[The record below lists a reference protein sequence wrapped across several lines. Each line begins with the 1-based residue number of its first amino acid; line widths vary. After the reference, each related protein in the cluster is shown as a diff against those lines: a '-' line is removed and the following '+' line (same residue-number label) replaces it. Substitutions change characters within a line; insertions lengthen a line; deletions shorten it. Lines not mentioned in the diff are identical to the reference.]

1 MNNNN
6 NSENMVT
13 KFVTDTIK
21 FAAGVIAC
29 AIGGFVIFFLL
40 FTPMFVP
47 YFTGRICGELGCSE
61 NDSRVQAR
69 ILPIKVLFWII
80 CIASWSVILAVQVNI
95 NSNCPFR

>member
-6 NSENMVT
+6 TSENMVT

-21 FAAGVIAC
+21 FVVHLLFC
-29 AIGGFVIFFLL
+29 AICGFIVFFLL
-40 FTPMFVP
+40 FTPAFVP

-61 NDSRVQAR
+61 NDPRVQAR